1 MKELLIGLHVLVHQ
15 KSLKPPTLWPVYRF
29 WPMQGIHWGCAQ
41 HPPTQYASGSS
52 LWLSAQHVW
61 GWGGASACAAW
72 KHRGE
77 YQSPCWPVAQTH
89 CPFIQSPQRPFL
101 HQKGEHFSTSM
112 AVFISRRTDICEV
125 FNSSEVIYDC
135 YFYTPRT
142 KFVRLIYIP
151 VLWLSNHIFA
161 NQLMCRTSL
170 ESLGGVFG
178 WCQHVEHGGG
188 EGTHYLP
195 LCYRTLSLREFLCS
209 YFYLVG
215 CFNFIFF
222 LLCFVCFWDW
232 FLLYRSDWPETCY
245 INQHA
250 LVLTSAFQVVELK
263 GHVSLSSVW
272 ISLLMLQ
279 IDI

>member
-125 FNSSEVIYDC
+125 FNSSQVIYDC

-222 LLCFVCFWDW
+222 VMFCL
-232 FLLYRSDWPETCY
+232 FLR
-245 INQHA
+245 
-250 LVLTSAFQVVELK
+250 LVLT
-263 GHVSLSSVW
+263 
-272 ISLLMLQ
+272 I
-279 IDI
+279 